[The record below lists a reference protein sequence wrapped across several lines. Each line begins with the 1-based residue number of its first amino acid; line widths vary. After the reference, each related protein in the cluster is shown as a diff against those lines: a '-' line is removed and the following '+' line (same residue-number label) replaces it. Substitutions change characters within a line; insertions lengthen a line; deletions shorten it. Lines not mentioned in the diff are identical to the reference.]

1 MVKDLTLK
9 LIEGNKFFAALIK
22 KLISVLINKWV
33 YWNKTDDLTL
43 MNKTDGFAKW

>member
-22 KLISVLINKWV
+22 KLISVLINKWI
-33 YWNKTDDLTL
+33 YWNKTNDLTQVL
-43 MNKTDGFAKW
+43 